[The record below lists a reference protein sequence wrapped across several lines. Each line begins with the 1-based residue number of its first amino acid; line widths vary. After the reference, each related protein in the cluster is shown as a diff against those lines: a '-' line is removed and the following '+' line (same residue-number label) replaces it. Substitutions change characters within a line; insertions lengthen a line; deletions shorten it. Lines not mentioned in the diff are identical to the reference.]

1 METLSAMT
9 GSLADQ
15 EKNKKPKLS
24 RSETLE
30 NLKFLNSERTL
41 LLMDS
46 LETGQAENI
55 KNSENSQEEKAKF
68 FLLVNAKVNDK
79 LFAEKQVDEE
89 DLSFAMRYYK
99 SD

>member
-9 GSLADQ
+9 DSLADQ
-15 EKNKKPKLS
+15 EKHKKPKLS

-30 NLKFLNSERTL
+30 NLKFLNSERTQ

-46 LETGQAENI
+46 LESGQAENI

-68 FLLVNAKVNDK
+68 FLLVNAKVNDR